1 MKRLLYPKKEALGK
15 RVFLFAFGLLIFL
28 IHSSAVIA
36 GTEVI
41 YGDFDDR
48 HQYFSLGADPYLLSA
63 DIPYYQEIAT
73 SICLITYKSNTA
85 STTDG
90 KTKLYLYG
98 TLSKLILDKYDG
110 TTQIKKVC
118 DNTAF
123 RNEYVLAPSAT
134 GSLINNNS
142 ILTAFHVV
150 ADFLSNDQIVCIF
163 NYFKSSSGDFPV
175 RFDSQNRPYVLVN
188 TSDVY
193 EVTNTSAQ
201 LIKGNGNS
209 PYDFAVLTL
218 SKNADVK
225 QKRMCFYSGTGTDV
239 LTTLGVNGYELF
251 TWGFPMGLPMIFTD
265 GAHLK
270 RSDLFQVDMDLYK
283 GNSGSPILVKNSI
296 AFKYKI
302 FGVVSEGNVDYA
314 PSKGT
319 ICPTNCNCWVDN
331 WIKPN
336 STATYENIS
345 FIDQIT
351 WVSGVANNSCST
363 IPWSKPVVEKPKPS
377 TQKTRGQSL
386 IFSFQTILNTNY
398 YVSLTLKVSG
408 KEFVRCSQTFGKN
421 QNATIIMPFAPSN
434 LNYNYKICYLSGAN
448 AIVLRSGS
456 GITNASEWGTM
467 DPNMAPLLANVQSEV
482 FVGNATDYPYK
493 TLQQA
498 VTNAPSGY
506 VLHLAR
512 GVYTE
517 NVTITKP
524 LKIVGD
530 NNGCAL
536 IVNMGSTPAI
546 TIQSNDV
553 SIENVYFQNADATA
567 AAIAMVNVTRC
578 TLNNNFFTTG
588 YSPAIVLKN
597 NCTGNTVTGN
607 FINGA
612 STVYG
617 IEVNTSTGNTL
628 TNNTVDFGKNIFNF
642 IGCTQQNNTVSGN
655 LMSDIVW
662 EGETVSS
669 QINDIKAQNSIT
681 IRKDNINSGGKANFI
696 AGKKIDVNSGTTI
709 QSGSTVNITVDPSVH

>member
-1 MKRLLYPKKEALGK
+1 
-15 RVFLFAFGLLIFL
+15 
-28 IHSSAVIA
+28 
-36 GTEVI
+36 
-41 YGDFDDR
+41 
-48 HQYFSLGADPYLLSA
+48 
-63 DIPYYQEIAT
+63 
-73 SICLITYKSNTA
+73 
-85 STTDG
+85 
-90 KTKLYLYG
+90 
-98 TLSKLILDKYDG
+98 
-110 TTQIKKVC
+110 
-118 DNTAF
+118 
-123 RNEYVLAPSAT
+123 
-134 GSLINNNS
+134 
-142 ILTAFHVV
+142 
-150 ADFLSNDQIVCIF
+150 
-163 NYFKSSSGDFPV
+163 
-175 RFDSQNRPYVLVN
+175 
-188 TSDVY
+188 
-193 EVTNTSAQ
+193 
-201 LIKGNGNS
+201 
-209 PYDFAVLTL
+209 
-218 SKNADVK
+218 
-225 QKRMCFYSGTGTDV
+225 
-239 LTTLGVNGYELF
+239 
-251 TWGFPMGLPMIFTD
+251 
-265 GAHLK
+265 
-270 RSDLFQVDMDLYK
+270 
-283 GNSGSPILVKNSI
+283 
-296 AFKYKI
+296 
-302 FGVVSEGNVDYA
+302 
-314 PSKGT
+314 
-319 ICPTNCNCWVDN
+319 
-331 WIKPN
+331 
-336 STATYENIS
+336 
-345 FIDQIT
+345 
-351 WVSGVANNSCST
+351 
-363 IPWSKPVVEKPKPS
+363 
-377 TQKTRGQSL
+377 
-386 IFSFQTILNTNY
+386 
-398 YVSLTLKVSG
+398 
-408 KEFVRCSQTFGKN
+408 
-421 QNATIIMPFAPSN
+421 
-434 LNYNYKICYLSGAN
+434 
-448 AIVLRSGS
+448 
-456 GITNASEWGTM
+456 
-467 DPNMAPLLANVQSEV
+467 LANVQSEV